1 MRRRLTCGEEG
12 LSLVE
17 ATIILMTLFLLT
29 AVLSPSVGDYIEEA
43 RNTKGREDVEAI
55 GTSIVRLQRDVGP
68 CIKIVAAGG
77 CTEANRV
84 DILRSDGPDVGAA
97 DLSPTAV
104 DYADVDITPTP
115 INWDEDQAAGVGDTL
130 ENQFVLNA
138 PNYDTPNETVP
149 TGYTRSGPQAG
160 LGWRGAYMTSPIGT
174 DPWGKAYLSNIVF
187 LVVAS
192 DSTTGTA
199 EGDTQGGWSRDTIV
213 ISAGPNGLFD
223 TPFEGNNNR
232 GTARSGDDLIYV
244 VRGDSR

>member
-1 MRRRLTCGEEG
+1 MRRGPTYGEEG

-17 ATIILMTLFLLT
+17 ATIILMTLLMLT
-29 AVLSPSVGDYIEEA
+29 AVLSPSIGDYVEEA
-43 RNTKGREDVEAI
+43 RNTKAKDDVETI
-55 GTSIVRLQRDVGP
+55 GTAIVRLQRDVGS
-68 CIKIVAAGG
+68 CIKIVAANP

-84 DILRSDGPDVGAA
+84 DILRSTGPDVGAS
-97 DLSPTAV
+97 DLSSTAV
-104 DYADVDITPTP
+104 DYADVDISPSP
-115 INWDEDQAAGVGDTL
+115 INWDDDQGVDVGDTL
-130 ENQFVLNA
+130 ENQFVFNA
-138 PNYDTPNETVP
+138 PNYDTPNETTP
-149 TGYTRSGPQAG
+149 TGYARSGPQPG
-160 LGWRGAYMTSPIGT
+160 LGWRGAYMTSPIGM
-174 DPWGKAYLSNIVF
+174 DPWGKVYLSNVVF